1 MAQNGTLDKERP
13 DAARR
18 RSPLTQIKGHRS
30 DFSQKGT
37 ICHAEIRRKLSKR
50 KHIAFVAMSGV
61 RVCDEELL
69 KLGFTL
75 PGFVER
81 SKAIASLPSLG
92 LLTLIGMTPADRFG
106 RTYVEVPS
114 LAELPDLPG
123 PFDLVAISCL
133 TARIRDAYELAA
145 RFRAA
150 GAKVAIGGLHVT
162 ALPEEAARHA
172 DVIVI
177 GEGESVWP
185 ELLEDLSRDTLKTAY
200 DARERPFDL
209 ADSPMPAFE
218 VLDLER
224 YNRITVQTTRGC
236 PLKCS
241 FCASSILLT
250 PKYKRKPAEKVLA
263 EIDRIR
269 ELRRKPFIE
278 LADDNSFVDK
288 RYWRALLPE
297 LAKRRVRWFTETD
310 LAVADDEE
318 LLAMLAESGCVEVL
332 IGLESATPEALDD
345 IDRSGWK
352 RKRAAHA
359 RENVERIQRHGIRV
373 NGCFIVGLDAH
384 GEEVFDDV
392 FDFVRETRLFD
403 VQITIPTPFPGTPMY
418 RQLAAEG
425 RLTHPT
431 DWERY
436 TLYDLNFLPKQM
448 TATRL
453 VEGFHDL
460 SKRLYSSE
468 FTRWRRAE
476 WTI

>member
-1 MAQNGTLDKERP
+1 
-13 DAARR
+13 
-18 RSPLTQIKGHRS
+18 
-30 DFSQKGT
+30 
-37 ICHAEIRRKLSKR
+37 
-50 KHIAFVAMSGV
+50 MSGI

-69 KLGFTL
+69 ELGLTL

-92 LLTLIGMTPADRFG
+92 LLTLIGMTPEDRFE
-106 RTYVEVPS
+106 RTYLDIPS
-114 LAELPDLPG
+114 LAELQDLPG
-123 PFDLVAISCL
+123 PFDVVAISCL
-133 TARIRDAYELAA
+133 TARIPDAYALAG

-150 GAKVAIGGLHVT
+150 GTKVIMGGLHVT
-162 ALPEEAARHA
+162 VLPDEASRHA
-172 DVIVI
+172 DAIVI

-185 ELLEDLSRDTLKTAY
+185 DVLDDLSHDILKPVY
-200 DARERPFDL
+200 DARRRPFDL
-209 ADSPMPAFE
+209 ANAPMPAFE
-218 VLDLER
+218 MLDIGR

-250 PKYKRKPAEKVLA
+250 PKYKQKPAEKVLA

-269 ELRRKPFIE
+269 EVWPTPFLE
-278 LADDNSFVDK
+278 LADDNSFVNK

-297 LAKRRVRWFTETD
+297 LAKRGVRWFTETD
-310 LAVADDEE
+310 LSVADDEE
-318 LLAMLAESGCVEVL
+318 LLALLGEAGCVEVL
-332 IGLESATPEALDD
+332 VGLESATPDALAE

-352 RKRAAHA
+352 RKRAAQA
-359 RENVERIQRHGIRV
+359 RDNVGLIQSYGIRV

-384 GEEVFDDV
+384 TEQVFDDV
-392 FDFVRETRLFD
+392 FDFARDTRLFD
-403 VQITIPTPFPGTPMY
+403 VQITMPTPFPGTPMY

-436 TLYDLNFLPKQM
+436 TLYDLNFRPKRM
-448 TATRL
+448 TGKRL

-460 SKRLYSSE
+460 SRRLYSDE
-468 FTRWRRAE
+468 FTRWRRAP
-476 WTI
+476 WLTGRLAPRRRRRANPTA